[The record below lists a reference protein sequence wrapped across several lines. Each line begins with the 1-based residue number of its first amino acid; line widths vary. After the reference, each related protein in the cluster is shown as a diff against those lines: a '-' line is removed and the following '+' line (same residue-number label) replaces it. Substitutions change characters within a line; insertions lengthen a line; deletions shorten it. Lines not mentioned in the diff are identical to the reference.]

1 MDAMEKDSGTKITQ
15 VRVDGG
21 MTSNTLMVQFL
32 SDLLGLSVQK
42 PISTEITAL
51 GATYLAGLKLGI
63 FKSFDDIAKRHPS
76 SMFFAPIKSRQFVEK
91 KYAEWCDMVER
102 IKT

>member
-1 MDAMEKDSGTKITQ
+1 
-15 VRVDGG
+15 

-42 PISTEITAL
+42 PTSTEITAL
-51 GATYLAGLKLGI
+51 GATYLAGLKVGI
-63 FKSFDDIAKRHPS
+63 FKSFDEIAKYS
-76 SMFFAPIKSRQFVEK
+76 TSTMFFAPIKSRQLVEK
-91 KYAEWCDMVER
+91 KYEEWCNAVLR